1 MSEQQTQTQTY
12 TRKDFVSDQ
21 EIKWCPGCGDYA
33 ILASLQQAL
42 ANSGKK
48 KEDIVCVSGIGC
60 SSRLPYYVNSFG
72 FHTIHGRALA
82 ISTGMKIANP
92 NLSLWVIT
100 GDGDCLSIGGN
111 HFIHAVR
118 RNVDL
123 NILLFNNEIYGLT
136 KGQFSP
142 TSGIGKV
149 TKSSPY
155 GSIDRVF
162 RPAGLALGAG
172 CTFIAKTMDTD
183 PKGMTDIM
191 LQADQHRGSS
201 FVEVYQNCVI
211 FNDKTHDLYT
221 NRATRE
227 DNAIFLE
234 HGKPMIFGKEKN
246 KGIVLKNLKLEV
258 VELGGS
264 VKESDLLVHDKHNE
278 SLAHLLISHSHPP
291 EFPMVMGVLYQ
302 KSEPTYDQLYWEQL
316 NKVMQKTGKQTV
328 KEIILSDETWEVT

>member
-1 MSEQQTQTQTY
+1 MSEQAQTY

-21 EIKWCPGCGDYA
+21 EIKWCPGCGDYV

-42 ANSGKK
+42 AVSGKK

-60 SSRLPYYVNSFG
+60 SSRLPYYVNTFG

-92 NLSLWVIT
+92 NLTIWVIT

-123 NILLFNNEIYGLT
+123 NILLFNNQIYGLT

-149 TKSSPY
+149 TKSSPD

-162 RPAGLALGAG
+162 KPAALALGAG

-183 PKGMTDIM
+183 PKGMTEIM
-191 LQADQHRGSS
+191 LQADQHKGSS

-211 FNDKTHDLYT
+211 FNDKTHDLYS
-221 NRATRE
+221 NRLTRD
-227 DNAIFLE
+227 DNSINLE

-258 VELGGS
+258 VTLGDQY
-264 VKESDLLVHDKHNE
+264 KESDLLIHDKHNE
-278 SLAHLLISHSHPP
+278 ALAFLLVTHSNPP
-291 EFPMVMGVLYQ
+291 EFPMALGVIYQ
-302 KSEPTYDQLYWEQL
+302 KSEMTYETLFWDQL
-316 NKVMQKTGKQTV
+316 NKVTQKLGKQTV